1 MTKPRAW
8 AARVNGLCWLT
19 NGNLHSVC
27 GELLL
32 HHYWVHIQLFIYS
45 LCADQSSFRLR
56 LSFMLKDLLS
66 LEDSTFWSGLFHQN
80 CCLFFVFT
88 HTSYQA
94 DLWSWNQPYPEVC
107 SVIESSIVLIVT
119 HYILISCSV
128 SSIYLSDWYSYI
140 PWSPFIIV
148 QCVWA
153 SVYLVQ
159 SLAIW
164 VSEYSWFYNL
174 YHARWPEK
182 TKKGKG
188 ACVMVMNKRS
198 DSLMV
203 TKNK

>member
-140 PWSPFIIV
+140 PWSPFIIL
-148 QCVWA
+148 QCVCG
-153 SVYLVQ
+153 LVC
-159 SLAIW
+159 IW
-164 VSEYSWFYNL
+164 CKVSQFEFQNILGFTIYTML
-174 YHARWPEK
+174 GGRRRQR
-182 TKKGKG
+182 KGK
-188 ACVMVMNKRS
+188 A
-198 DSLMV
+198 LA
-203 TKNK
+203 